1 VLARWQAVEPRVM
14 LLDEPFQGVDVGARA
29 DIAAAVRAQ
38 TRGRDADRDLRSRRS
53 ARSRRPHLLS
63 RRPRSA
69 AVLRAGG
76 GRRFCFDR
84 SFSMSAAPNV
94 SSAPLAAS
102 GGARRRLG
110 GFLRRGAVFLL
121 LALLVVVFATA
132 EPAFLGVANFMSVLQ
147 AVSVV
152 AILAVGVTISMAVG
166 GFDLSVGAVAAS
178 SVMAASYAMVVWR
191 FDATETV
198 ALTLAFGLIV
208 GLVNAALIVVVG
220 VPDLLA
226 TLAMNFL
233 LTGLQLIPTAGR
245 SIATGLILP
254 SGVSAN
260 GAFDPNFL
268 AVGRARLFDV
278 APIPVL
284 LMIAIGALAFVLT
297 ERTRIGRLLF
307 AVGGNEI
314 AARLAGARTERI
326 KTLAYAISATLASLG
341 GVIVAARV
349 GRGDVSSG
357 ASLLLDAVAASL
369 IGFAVLAARRPNV
382 FGAVV
387 GAIFVGVLLN
397 GLTMLNVPYYTQ
409 DFVKG
414 AVLVGAL
421 GLTYGLGRSTT

>member
-1 VLARWQAVEPRVM
+1 MSAEPRGLFESVA
-14 LLDEPFQGVDVGARA
+14 DE
-29 DIAAAVRAQ
+29 
-38 TRGRDADRDLRSRRS
+38 
-53 ARSRRPHLLS
+53 RPNFERL
-63 RRPRSA
+63 
-69 AVLRAGG
+69 
-76 GRRFCFDR
+76 
-84 SFSMSAAPNV
+84 AP
-94 SSAPLAAS
+94 
-102 GGARRRLG
+102 
-110 GFLRRGAVFLL
+110 FLRRGAVFFL
-121 LALLVVVFATA
+121 LAALFAGFSLA
-132 EPAFLGVANFMSVLQ
+132 EPAFSSVGNLMSILQ

-166 GFDLSVGAVAAS
+166 GFDLSIGAVAAS

-191 FDATETV
+191 FDVYETV
-198 ALTLAFGLIV
+198 ALVLAFGLTV
-208 GLVNAALIVVVG
+208 GLVNSALIVLVG

-226 TLAMNFL
+226 TLAINFL

-254 SGVSAN
+254 DGSSAN
-260 GAFDPNFL
+260 GVYDPAFL
-268 AVGRARLFDV
+268 AIGRARLWGFV
-278 APIPVL
+278 PVPVL
-284 LMIAIGALAFVLT
+284 LMASIGVLAFILT
-297 ERTRIGRLLF
+297 ERTRVGRLLF

-314 AARLAGARTERI
+314 AARLAGARTERL
-326 KTLAYAISATLASLG
+326 KTLAYALSSGLASLG
-341 GVIVAARV
+341 GVIVAARI

-421 GLTYGLGRSTT
+421 GLTYGLGRRAA